1 MARPSKYTADDIL
14 DGALNA
20 VALHGPQTSVADV
33 SSAIGVTTGSVYH
46 RFGSRDELFARLWL
60 RSVRRFQAGLFELAE
75 QEEAGLALIDSAV
88 HVVRYCR
95 HHREE
100 ALAMTLWRQP
110 VLAARGP
117 RSIRE
122 EARHINDDYHAALRE
137 LVVRRYGRAT
147 AHRMELTLTACQT
160 MPYGL
165 VRPHLAEGTEIP
177 RWLDDVV
184 RTAAGAIVGLGDE
197 D

>member
-75 QEEAGLALIDSAV
+75 QEDAGLALIDSAV

-122 EARHINDDYHAALRE
+122 EARRINDDYHAALRE

>member
-1 MARPSKYTADDIL
+1 
-14 DGALNA
+14 
-20 VALHGPQTSVADV
+20 
-33 SSAIGVTTGSVYH
+33 
-46 RFGSRDELFARLWL
+46 
-60 RSVRRFQAGLFELAE
+60 
-75 QEEAGLALIDSAV
+75 
-88 HVVRYCR
+88 
-95 HHREE
+95 
-100 ALAMTLWRQP
+100 MTLWRQP

-184 RTAAGAIVGLGDE
+184 RIAAGAIVGLGDE